1 VSARHEFLTRAKIL
15 RATAAARMASFAVR
29 ASTNLSRIVLLGF
42 AALFFF
48 PPGWFGRDGTR
59 TPTLNVEIGR
69 THPVSPPA
77 VSVTKIEPQPLGD
90 AKPPDASAVPPT
102 ASETKPVP
110 PPLPPAEQKT
120 PDWTDKEVAD
130 AEAECGRLLDKV
142 DVVTEPLPP
151 ERQGACGAP
160 APRELKSVG
169 KDKVRFT
176 PPATLRCPMIA
187 ALNTWI
193 SDKLQPAAKK
203 ELGSPIVRI
212 ISGSYSC
219 RNRYGLARA
228 PISEH
233 AFMNA
238 IDISAF
244 VLEDG
249 RIIRVSQSWAVP
261 KEESHATP
269 TPDTSHPVKNKAMAV
284 AAAKLGGQDIAPHD
298 GDDKAKTKKENDSK
312 EAAKVA
318 TSEFL
323 HQAHDDACKLF
334 GTVLGPDTNAA
345 HHNHFHF
352 DMKARKYR
360 SICE

>member
-1 VSARHEFLTRAKIL
+1 LERYPELNPSSDIESARVRPAPSSDIAVAKVEPPPL
-15 RATAAARMASFAVR
+15 ADTKPAEVP
-29 ASTNLSRIVLLGF
+29 IV
-42 AALFFF
+42 
-48 PPGWFGRDGTR
+48 P
-59 TPTLNVEIGR
+59 
-69 THPVSPPA
+69 PVS
-77 VSVTKIEPQPLGD
+77 T
-90 AKPPDASAVPPT
+90 
-102 ASETKPVP
+102 ETKPGPPP
-110 PPLPPAEQKT
+110 PPLPPAQQKA
-120 PDWTDKEVAD
+120 PEWTDKEITD
-130 AEAECGRLLDKV
+130 AKAECGRLLDKV
-142 DVVTEPLPP
+142 DVITEPRPP
-151 ERQGACGAP
+151 ERRGVCGAP
-160 APRELKSVG
+160 APRELRSVG

-193 SDKLQPAAKK
+193 SDKLQPAARKK
-203 ELGSPIVRI
+203 LGSPIVRI
-212 ISGSYSC
+212 VSGSYSC

-249 RIIRVSQSWAVP
+249 RIIRVSRSWTSP
-261 KEESHATP
+261 KEKEEKVEKAEAE
-269 TPDTSHPVKNKAMAV
+269 DTAKTHGPHHTKGKTITV
-284 AAAKLGGQDIAPHD
+284 AAAKLGAHDIASRNEAD
-298 GDDKAKTKKENDSK
+298 KTKKKKEDDPK
-312 EAAKVA
+312 EAAKIA
-318 TSEFL
+318 ASQFL

-345 HHNHFHF
+345 HHNHFHL

>member
-1 VSARHEFLTRAKIL
+1 MSARHEFLTRAKIL
-15 RATAAARMASFAVR
+15 RATATARMIRFVVR
-29 ASTNLSRIVLLGF
+29 ASTNLSRVVLLGF
-42 AALFFF
+42 AALVLLHWGISERF
-48 PPGWFGRDGTR
+48 PELAPDV
-59 TPTLNVEIGR
+59 NVEIVR
-69 THPVSPPA
+69 THPVPSPD
-77 VSVTKIEPQPLGD
+77 VSVAKVEPEPLGD
-90 AKPPDASAVPPT
+90 AKPPELPAVPSAAT
-102 ASETKPVP
+102 ETKPAP
-110 PPLPPAEQKT
+110 PPLPPGQQKV
-120 PDWTDKEVAD
+120 PDWTDKEIAD
-130 AEAECGRLLDKV
+130 AKAECASLLDKV
-142 DVVTEPLPP
+142 NVVTEPLPP
-151 ERQGACGAP
+151 ERRGACGAP
-160 APRELKSVG
+160 APRELRSVG

-193 SDKLQPAAKK
+193 SDKVQPAAKK
-203 ELGSPIVRI
+203 NLGSPIVRI

-249 RIIRVSQSWAVP
+249 RVIRVSKSWAVP
-261 KEESHATP
+261 KDEAQETAK
-269 TPDTSHPVKNKAMAV
+269 PDTPHHINGKAITV
-284 AAAKLGGQDIAPHD
+284 VVSKLGAHDIAPHN
-298 GDDKAKTKKENDSK
+298 GDDKLKKEKEDDPK

-318 TSEFL
+318 ASEFL
-323 HQAHDDACKLF
+323 HHAHDDACKLF

-345 HHNHFHF
+345 HHDHFHL

-360 SICE
+360 SICD

>member
-1 VSARHEFLTRAKIL
+1 MVRFV
-15 RATAAARMASFAVR
+15 VR
-29 ASTNLSRIVLLGF
+29 ASTSLSRIVLLGL
-42 AALFFF
+42 AALFFLHLRMSEHF
-48 PPGWFGRDGTR
+48 PEL
-59 TPTLNVEIGR
+59 TPDVNVEIVR
-69 THPVSPPA
+69 THPVPSPD
-77 VSVTKIEPQPLGD
+77 VSVAKVEPRPLD
-90 AKPPDASAVPPT
+90 ADKPAEAPAVPPSAT
-102 ASETKPVP
+102 ETKPVP
-110 PPLPPAEQKT
+110 PPLPPGQQKV
-120 PDWTDKEVAD
+120 PDWTDKEIAD
-130 AEAECGRLLDKV
+130 AKAECSRLLDKV
-142 DVVTEPLPP
+142 DVITEPLPP
-151 ERQGACGAP
+151 ERHGACGAP
-160 APRELKSVG
+160 APRELRSVS

-193 SDKLQPAAKK
+193 SDKLQPSAKEK
-203 ELGSPIVRI
+203 LGSPIARI
-212 ISGSYSC
+212 VSGSYSC

-244 VLEDG
+244 VLENG
-249 RIIRVSQSWAVP
+249 RVIRVSKSWAVP
-261 KEESHATP
+261 KDEAQSTAK
-269 TPDTSHPVKNKAMAV
+269 PDTRHHLKGKTITVV
-284 AAAKLGGQDIAPHD
+284 VAKLGAHDIAPGN
-298 GDDKAKTKKENDSK
+298 GDDKTKKKEDDPK
-312 EAAKVA
+312 EAEKVA

-345 HHNHFHF
+345 HHDHFHL

>member
-1 VSARHEFLTRAKIL
+1 MSARHEFLTRAKIL
-15 RATAAARMASFAVR
+15 RATAAARMARFAVR
-29 ASTNLSRIVLLGF
+29 ASTNLSRILLLGF

-48 PPGWFGRDGTR
+48 PPGWFGRDGKR
-59 TPTLNVEIGR
+59 APALHVEIVR

-77 VSVTKIEPQPLGD
+77 VSVTKIEPQSLRD
-90 AKPPDASAVPPT
+90 AKPPEAPAVPPA
-102 ASETKPVP
+102 ASETKPTP
-110 PPLPPAEQKT
+110 PPLPPAEQKA

-130 AEAECGRLLDKV
+130 AETECGRLLDKV
-142 DVVTEPLPP
+142 DVVAEPLPP

-160 APRELKSVG
+160 APRELKSIG

-249 RIIRVSQSWAVP
+249 RVIQVSQSWTAP
-261 KEESHATP
+261 KDESHATP
-269 TPDTSHPVKNKAMAV
+269 KPDTPHPVKGKAIAV
-284 AAAKLGGQDIAPHD
+284 AVAKLGAQDIAPRD
-298 GDDKAKTKKENDSK
+298 GDDEAKTKKEDDPK
-312 EAAKVA
+312 EAGKVA

-345 HHNHFHF
+345 HHNHFHL

-360 SICE
+360 AICE

>member
-1 VSARHEFLTRAKIL
+1 MVRFV
-15 RATAAARMASFAVR
+15 VR
-29 ASTNLSRIVLLGF
+29 ASTNLSRIVLLGL
-42 AALFFF
+42 ATLLFLH
-48 PPGWFGRDGTR
+48 PRAPERY
-59 TPTLNVEIGR
+59 PELAPSSNVEAVP
-69 THPVSPPA
+69 THPAPSSGVSIAKVEPPPLA
-77 VSVTKIEPQPLGD
+77 DTKPAEAPI
-90 AKPPDASAVPPT
+90 VPPIAT
-102 ASETKPVP
+102 ETKPAP
-110 PPLPPAEQKT
+110 APLPPAQQKA
-120 PDWTDKEVAD
+120 PEWTDKEIAD
-130 AEAECGRLLDKV
+130 AKAECGRLLDKV

-151 ERQGACGAP
+151 ERRGACGAP
-160 APRELKSVG
+160 APRELRSVG

-193 SDKLQPAAKK
+193 SDKLQPAARKK
-203 ELGSPIVRI
+203 LGSPIVRI
-212 ISGSYSC
+212 VSGSYSC

-249 RIIRVSQSWAVP
+249 RVIRVSKSWTPP
-261 KEESHATP
+261 KEEKEEKVEKAETEDTAKPNGPHHA
-269 TPDTSHPVKNKAMAV
+269 KGKAVTVVAV
-284 AAAKLGGQDIAPHD
+284 KLGAHDIAPHD
-298 GDDKAKTKKENDSK
+298 EADKTKKKKEDDPK
-312 EAAKVA
+312 EATKIAA
-318 TSEFL
+318 SQFL

-345 HHNHFHF
+345 HHNHFHL

-360 SICE
+360 SICQ

>member
-1 VSARHEFLTRAKIL
+1 
-15 RATAAARMASFAVR
+15 
-29 ASTNLSRIVLLGF
+29 
-42 AALFFF
+42 
-48 PPGWFGRDGTR
+48 
-59 TPTLNVEIGR
+59 
-69 THPVSPPA
+69 
-77 VSVTKIEPQPLGD
+77 
-90 AKPPDASAVPPT
+90 
-102 ASETKPVP
+102 
-110 PPLPPAEQKT
+110 
-120 PDWTDKEVAD
+120 
-130 AEAECGRLLDKV
+130 
-142 DVVTEPLPP
+142 
-151 ERQGACGAP
+151 
-160 APRELKSVG
+160 
-169 KDKVRFT
+169 
-176 PPATLRCPMIA
+176 MIA

-249 RIIRVSQSWAVP
+249 RVIRVSQSWTAP
-261 KEESHATP
+261 KDESHATP
-269 TPDTSHPVKNKAMAV
+269 KPDMPHPVKGKAIAV
-284 AAAKLGGQDIAPHD
+284 AVAKLGAQDIAPRD
-298 GDDKAKTKKENDSK
+298 GDDEAKTKKEDDPK
-312 EAAKVA
+312 EAGKVA

-345 HHNHFHF
+345 HHNHFHL

-360 SICE
+360 AICQ